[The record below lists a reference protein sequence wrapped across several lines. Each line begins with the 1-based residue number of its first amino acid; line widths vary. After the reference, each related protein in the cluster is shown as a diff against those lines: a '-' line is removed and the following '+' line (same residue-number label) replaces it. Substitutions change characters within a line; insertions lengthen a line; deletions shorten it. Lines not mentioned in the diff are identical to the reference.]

1 MKLLQEYSNLQEAY
15 IDKGF
20 LIDNGINAEVQADA
34 LSEIFPAPDAGN
46 GSIYLLVPDNQL
58 QEARE
63 LLSSRK

>member
-34 LSEIFPAPDAGN
+34 LS
-46 GSIYLLVPDNQL
+46 
-58 QEARE
+58 
-63 LLSSRK
+63 